1 MGRRGVRHPCGLIW
15 SCPTENG
22 SFPPQSPSSFNAQE
36 TLCTLKFGQRAMK
49 VDLGKATKRRT
60 AHDVELTS
68 DAAVRGEAA
77 SGADCCLEL

>member
-1 MGRRGVRHPCGLIW
+1 
-15 SCPTENG
+15 
-22 SFPPQSPSSFNAQE
+22 
-36 TLCTLKFGQRAMK
+36 MK